1 MSHVEHHVVFECFL
15 VLLHEFDKETE
26 GKDISQTESEEES
39 AMQFLAVILIKIDHD
54 EEQDQISYR
63 FIELSRMTGKH
74 IYPFEYECPGYI
86 GRVTD
91 NFGVHQIRQTDEA
104 GGDRSS
110 DGNHVHHIHIMKF
123 RLAAIQPKGDHQSEC
138 TSVTGIN
145 SVGRKLYFSVL
156 AVFLVFAVS
165 FIVFQQAREKQYKIG
180 TLTIKL
186 ENYNE
191 LLAEDLALSPGEGII
206 LQDSLHNKNVTVAH
220 EKLQAF
226 VREHE
231 SKDLR
236 VTLVRPNG
244 KVIYDNMSSDYEH
257 FANHAKREEIA
268 EALKN
273 RVGSSV
279 ERQSKTLKHDY
290 FYVASYFPESKLI
303 IRTALPY
310 NNDLAK
316 SLQADQHFIWF
327 AIVAVILL
335 TIVLYRFTDR
345 LAKNVSKLS
354 IFAYKAD
361 HNESLEVE
369 DLAKFPNDELGE
381 IAERIIKMY
390 KRIQTTRRE
399 QDVLKR
405 QLTQNIAHEL
415 KTPVASIQG
424 YLETILDN
432 PHINEE
438 MKSQFL
444 QRCYAQ
450 SERLTSLLR
459 DISTLNR
466 LDDGSDM
473 IDFEAVDITQMVRE
487 IARETALER
496 ESHKM
501 TFENL
506 LPDQH
511 IIVKGNRS
519 LLYSVFR
526 NLTDNAIAY
535 AGEGRKITLSAKEQ
549 GNKWH
554 FIFCDNGQGV
564 PAEHLSRLFER
575 FYRVD
580 KGRSRK
586 MGGTGLGLAIVKN
599 AVLLHGGTIR
609 VSNQLEG
616 GLKFEF
622 TLKK

>member
-1 MSHVEHHVVFECFL
+1 MVMF
-15 VLLHEFDKETE
+15 K
-26 GKDISQTESEEES
+26 IS
-39 AMQFLAVILIKIDHD
+39 
-54 EEQDQISYR
+54 
-63 FIELSRMTGKH
+63 
-74 IYPFEYECPGYI
+74 
-86 GRVTD
+86 
-91 NFGVHQIRQTDEA
+91 N
-104 GGDRSS
+104 
-110 DGNHVHHIHIMKF
+110 
-123 RLAAIQPKGDHQSEC
+123 
-138 TSVTGIN
+138 
-145 SVGRKLYFSVL
+145 VGRKLYFSVL
-156 AVFLVFAVS
+156 TVFLVFAVS
-165 FIVFQQAREKQYKIG
+165 FIVFQQNREKQFKIN
-180 TLTIKL
+180 TLTLKL
-186 ENYNE
+186 ANYNE
-191 LLAEDLALSPGEGII
+191 LLMEDLLLSTSQGI
-206 LQDSLHNKNVTVAH
+206 LMSDSIDMVDSVRVA
-220 EKLQAF
+220 EAKLQEF
-226 VREHE
+226 VRAHE

-236 VTLVRPNG
+236 VTLVKPDG
-244 KVIYDNMSSDYEH
+244 KVVYDNMSKDYRH
-257 FANHAKREEIA
+257 FSNHAKREEIV
-268 EALKN
+268 EALK
-273 RVGSSV
+273 VGQGTSV
-279 ERQSKTLKHDY
+279 ERQSKTLKQDY
-290 FYVASYFPESKLI
+290 FYVASYFPKSHLI
-303 IRTALPY
+303 VRTALPY

-316 SLQADQHFIWF
+316 SLQADQHYIWF
-327 AIVAVILL
+327 AIIAIILL
-335 TIVLYRFTDR
+335 TIVLYRFTYR
-345 LAKNVSKLS
+345 LGKNVSKLT

-390 KRIQTTRRE
+390 KRVQTTRKE

-432 PHINEE
+432 PHINEQTKE
-438 MKSQFL
+438 QFL

-450 SERLTSLLR
+450 SERLTSLLH

-473 IDFEAVDITQMVRE
+473 IDFEAVDITQMVND
-487 IARETALER
+487 ITKETALARQE
-496 ESHKM
+496 HKM
-501 TFENL
+501 TFGNQ
-506 LPDQH
+506 LPER
-511 IIVKGNRS
+511 IVVKGNRS

-535 AGEGRKITLSAKEQ
+535 AGEGRTMTLEAKEQ

-554 FIFCDNGQGV
+554 FIFRDNGQGV
-564 PAEHLSRLFER
+564 PPEHLARLFER

-609 VSNQLEG
+609 VSNLPEG

-622 TLKK
+622 TIKK

>member
-1 MSHVEHHVVFECFL
+1 ML
-15 VLLHEFDKETE
+15 
-26 GKDISQTESEEES
+26 
-39 AMQFLAVILIKIDHD
+39 KI
-54 EEQDQISYR
+54 QKTKS
-63 FIELSRMTGKH
+63 K
-74 IYPFEYECPGYI
+74 
-86 GRVTD
+86 
-91 NFGVHQIRQTDEA
+91 
-104 GGDRSS
+104 
-110 DGNHVHHIHIMKF
+110 
-123 RLAAIQPKGDHQSEC
+123 
-138 TSVTGIN
+138 
-145 SVGRKLYFSVL
+145 VGRKLYLMVL
-156 AVFLVFAVS
+156 TVFLVFAVS
-165 FIVFQQAREKQYKIG
+165 FIMFQQTREKQYKIS
-180 TLTIKL
+180 TLTMKL
-186 ENYNE
+186 ENYNA
-191 LLAEDLALSPGEGII
+191 LLAEDLSLAHDRGII
-206 LQDSLHNKNVTVAH
+206 LSNGDSLETLPSVSRSKLVVA
-220 EKLQAF
+220 ETKLNAF
-226 VREHE
+226 IREHE

-236 VTLVRPNG
+236 VTLIRPDG
-244 KVIYDNMSSDYEH
+244 KVVYDNMSKHYDR
-257 FANHAKREEIA
+257 FANHLNRKEIQ

-273 RVGSSV
+273 GQGSSV
-279 ERQSKTLKHDY
+279 ERESKTLKQDY
-290 FYVASYFPESKLI
+290 FYVASYFPADSII
-303 IRTALPY
+303 IRSALPY
-310 NNDLAK
+310 NDDLSK
-316 SLQADQHFIWF
+316 SLQADQHYIWF
-327 AIVAVILL
+327 AVFAIIIL
-335 TIVLYRFTDR
+335 TIVLYRFTHR
-345 LAKNVSKLS
+345 LGKNIAKLR

-361 HNESLEVE
+361 HNESLEIE
-369 DLAKFPNDELGE
+369 DLAKFPDDELGE

-399 QDVLKR
+399 QDILKR

-432 PHINEE
+432 PHISEE
-438 MKSQFL
+438 MKEQFL

-496 ESHKM
+496 ESHQM

-609 VSNQLEG
+609 VSSQLEG

>member
-1 MSHVEHHVVFECFL
+1 MF
-15 VLLHEFDKETE
+15 K
-26 GKDISQTESEEES
+26 IS
-39 AMQFLAVILIKIDHD
+39 
-54 EEQDQISYR
+54 
-63 FIELSRMTGKH
+63 
-74 IYPFEYECPGYI
+74 
-86 GRVTD
+86 
-91 NFGVHQIRQTDEA
+91 N
-104 GGDRSS
+104 
-110 DGNHVHHIHIMKF
+110 
-123 RLAAIQPKGDHQSEC
+123 
-138 TSVTGIN
+138 
-145 SVGRKLYFSVL
+145 VGRKLYFSVL
-156 AVFLVFAVS
+156 TVFLVFAVS
-165 FIVFQQAREKQYKIG
+165 FIVFQQDREKQFKIN
-180 TLTIKL
+180 TLTLKL
-186 ENYNE
+186 ANYNE
-191 LLAEDLALSPGEGII
+191 LLMEDLLLSNSQGI
-206 LQDSLHNKNVTVAH
+206 LLSDSIDMVDSVRVA
-220 EKLQAF
+220 EAKLQEF
-226 VREHE
+226 VRAHE

-236 VTLVRPNG
+236 VTLVKPDG
-244 KVIYDNMSSDYEH
+244 KVVYDNMSKDYRH
-257 FANHAKREEIA
+257 FSNHAKREEIA
-268 EALKN
+268 EALE
-273 RVGSSV
+273 VGQGTSV
-279 ERQSKTLKHDY
+279 ERQSKTLKQDY
-290 FYVASYFPESKLI
+290 FYVASYFPKSHLI
-303 IRTALPY
+303 VRTALPY

-316 SLQADQHFIWF
+316 SLQADQHYIWF
-327 AIVAVILL
+327 AIIAIILL
-335 TIVLYRFTDR
+335 TIVLYRFTYR
-345 LAKNVSKLS
+345 LGKNVSKLT

-390 KRIQTTRRE
+390 KRVQTTRKE

-432 PHINEE
+432 PHINEQTKE
-438 MKSQFL
+438 QFL

-450 SERLTSLLR
+450 SERLTSLLH

-473 IDFEAVDITQMVRE
+473 IDFEAVDITQMVND
-487 IARETALER
+487 ITRETALVRQER
-496 ESHKM
+496 KM
-501 TFENL
+501 AFDNQ
-506 LPDQH
+506 LPER
-511 IIVKGNRS
+511 IVVKGNRS

-535 AGEGRKITLSAKEQ
+535 AGEGRTITLEAKEQ

-554 FIFCDNGQGV
+554 FIFRDNGQGV
-564 PAEHLSRLFER
+564 PPEHLARLFER

-609 VSNQLEG
+609 VSNLPKG

-622 TLKK
+622 TIKK

>member
-1 MSHVEHHVVFECFL
+1 ML
-15 VLLHEFDKETE
+15 
-26 GKDISQTESEEES
+26 
-39 AMQFLAVILIKIDHD
+39 KI
-54 EEQDQISYR
+54 QKTKS
-63 FIELSRMTGKH
+63 K
-74 IYPFEYECPGYI
+74 
-86 GRVTD
+86 
-91 NFGVHQIRQTDEA
+91 
-104 GGDRSS
+104 
-110 DGNHVHHIHIMKF
+110 
-123 RLAAIQPKGDHQSEC
+123 
-138 TSVTGIN
+138 
-145 SVGRKLYFSVL
+145 VGRKLYLMVL
-156 AVFLVFAVS
+156 TVFLVFAVS
-165 FIVFQQAREKQYKIG
+165 FIMFQQTREKQFKISS
-180 TLTIKL
+180 LTMKL
-186 ENYNE
+186 ENYNA
-191 LLAEDLALSPGEGII
+191 LLEEDLSLAHDRGII
-206 LQDSLHNKNVTVAH
+206 LSNGDSLETLPSVSRSKLVVA
-220 EKLQAF
+220 ETKLNAF
-226 VREHE
+226 IREHE

-236 VTLVRPNG
+236 VTLIRPDG
-244 KVIYDNMSSDYEH
+244 KVVYDNMSKHYDR
-257 FANHAKREEIA
+257 FANHLNRKEIQ

-273 RVGSSV
+273 GQGSSV
-279 ERQSKTLKHDY
+279 ERESKTLKQDY
-290 FYVASYFPESKLI
+290 FYVASYFPADSII
-303 IRTALPY
+303 IRSALPY
-310 NNDLAK
+310 NDDLSK
-316 SLQADQHFIWF
+316 SLQADQHYIWF
-327 AIVAVILL
+327 AVFAIIIL
-335 TIVLYRFTDR
+335 TIVLYRFPHR
-345 LAKNVSKLS
+345 LGKNIAKLR

-361 HNESLEVE
+361 HNESLEIE
-369 DLAKFPNDELGE
+369 DLAKFPDDELGE

-399 QDVLKR
+399 QDILKR

-432 PHINEE
+432 PHISEE
-438 MKSQFL
+438 MKEQFL

-496 ESHKM
+496 ESHQM

>member
-1 MSHVEHHVVFECFL
+1 MF
-15 VLLHEFDKETE
+15 K
-26 GKDISQTESEEES
+26 IS
-39 AMQFLAVILIKIDHD
+39 
-54 EEQDQISYR
+54 
-63 FIELSRMTGKH
+63 
-74 IYPFEYECPGYI
+74 
-86 GRVTD
+86 
-91 NFGVHQIRQTDEA
+91 
-104 GGDRSS
+104 
-110 DGNHVHHIHIMKF
+110 
-123 RLAAIQPKGDHQSEC
+123 
-138 TSVTGIN
+138 
-145 SVGRKLYFSVL
+145 SVGKKLYFSVL

-165 FIVFQQAREKQYKIG
+165 FIVFQQSREKQFKIN
-180 TLTIKL
+180 TLTLKL
-186 ENYNE
+186 ANYNE
-191 LLAEDLALSPGEGII
+191 LLMEDLLLSTSQGI
-206 LQDSLHNKNVTVAH
+206 LLSDSVDMVDSVRVA
-220 EKLQAF
+220 EAKLQEF

-236 VTLVRPNG
+236 VTLVKPDGR
-244 KVIYDNMSSDYEH
+244 VVFDNMSKNYRH

-268 EALKN
+268 EALK
-273 RVGSSV
+273 VGQGTSV
-279 ERQSKTLKHDY
+279 ERQSKTLKQDY
-290 FYVASYFPESKLI
+290 FYVASYFPKAQLI
-303 IRTALPY
+303 VRTALPY

-316 SLQADQHFIWF
+316 SLQADQHYIWF
-327 AIVAVILL
+327 AIAAIILL
-335 TIVLYRFTDR
+335 TVVLYRFTYR
-345 LAKNVSKLS
+345 LGKNVAKLS

-369 DLAKFPNDELGE
+369 DLANFPDDELGE

-390 KRIQTTRRE
+390 KRVQTTRKE
-399 QDVLKR
+399 QDILKR

-432 PHINEE
+432 PHINEQTKE
-438 MKSQFL
+438 QFL

-450 SERLTSLLR
+450 SERLTSLLH

-473 IDFEAVDITQMVRE
+473 IDFEAVDITQLVAD
-487 IARETALER
+487 ITKETALVRQER
-496 ESHKM
+496 KM
-501 TFENL
+501 TFDNQ
-506 LPDQH
+506 LPER
-511 IIVKGNRS
+511 IVVKGNRS

-535 AGEGRKITLSAKEQ
+535 AGEGRTITLEAKEQ

-554 FIFCDNGQGV
+554 FIFRDNGQGV
-564 PAEHLSRLFER
+564 PPEHLARLFER

-609 VSNQLEG
+609 VSNLPEG

-622 TLKK
+622 TIKK

>member
-1 MSHVEHHVVFECFL
+1 MF
-15 VLLHEFDKETE
+15 K
-26 GKDISQTESEEES
+26 IS
-39 AMQFLAVILIKIDHD
+39 
-54 EEQDQISYR
+54 
-63 FIELSRMTGKH
+63 
-74 IYPFEYECPGYI
+74 
-86 GRVTD
+86 
-91 NFGVHQIRQTDEA
+91 N
-104 GGDRSS
+104 
-110 DGNHVHHIHIMKF
+110 
-123 RLAAIQPKGDHQSEC
+123 
-138 TSVTGIN
+138 
-145 SVGRKLYFSVL
+145 VGRKLYFSVL
-156 AVFLVFAVS
+156 TVFLVFAVS
-165 FIVFQQAREKQYKIG
+165 FIVFQQDREKQFKIN
-180 TLTIKL
+180 TLTLKL
-186 ENYNE
+186 ANYNE
-191 LLAEDLALSPGEGII
+191 LLMEDLLLSTSQGI
-206 LQDSLHNKNVTVAH
+206 LLSDSIDMVDSVRVA
-220 EKLQAF
+220 EAKLQEF
-226 VREHE
+226 VRAHE

-236 VTLVRPNG
+236 VTLVKPDG
-244 KVIYDNMSSDYEH
+244 KVVYDNMSKDYRH
-257 FANHAKREEIA
+257 FSNHAKREEIA
-268 EALKN
+268 EALE
-273 RVGSSV
+273 VGQGTSV
-279 ERQSKTLKHDY
+279 ERQSKTLKQDY
-290 FYVASYFPESKLI
+290 FYVASYFPKSHLI
-303 IRTALPY
+303 VRTALPY

-316 SLQADQHFIWF
+316 SLQADQHYIWF
-327 AIVAVILL
+327 AIIAIILL
-335 TIVLYRFTDR
+335 TIVLYRFTYR
-345 LAKNVSKLS
+345 LGKNVSKLT

-390 KRIQTTRRE
+390 KRVQTTRKE

-432 PHINEE
+432 PHINEQTKE
-438 MKSQFL
+438 QFL

-450 SERLTSLLR
+450 SERLTSLLH

-473 IDFEAVDITQMVRE
+473 IDFEAVDITQMVND
-487 IARETALER
+487 ITRETALVRQER
-496 ESHKM
+496 KM
-501 TFENL
+501 AFDNQ
-506 LPDQH
+506 LPEC
-511 IIVKGNRS
+511 IVVKGNRS

-535 AGEGRKITLSAKEQ
+535 AGEGRTITLEAKEQ

-554 FIFCDNGQGV
+554 FIFRDNGQGV
-564 PAEHLSRLFER
+564 PPEHLARLFER

-609 VSNQLEG
+609 VSNLPEG

-622 TLKK
+622 TIKK

>member
-1 MSHVEHHVVFECFL
+1 MF
-15 VLLHEFDKETE
+15 K
-26 GKDISQTESEEES
+26 IS
-39 AMQFLAVILIKIDHD
+39 
-54 EEQDQISYR
+54 
-63 FIELSRMTGKH
+63 
-74 IYPFEYECPGYI
+74 
-86 GRVTD
+86 
-91 NFGVHQIRQTDEA
+91 
-104 GGDRSS
+104 
-110 DGNHVHHIHIMKF
+110 
-123 RLAAIQPKGDHQSEC
+123 
-138 TSVTGIN
+138 
-145 SVGRKLYFSVL
+145 SVGKKLYFSVL

-165 FIVFQQAREKQYKIG
+165 FIVFQQSREKQFKIN
-180 TLTIKL
+180 TLTLKL
-186 ENYNE
+186 ANYNE
-191 LLAEDLALSPGEGII
+191 LLMEDLLLSNSQGI
-206 LQDSLHNKNVTVAH
+206 LLSDSVDMVDSVRVA
-220 EKLQAF
+220 EAKLQEF

-236 VTLVRPNG
+236 VTLVKPDGR
-244 KVIYDNMSSDYEH
+244 VVFDNMSKNFRH

-268 EALKN
+268 EALK
-273 RVGSSV
+273 VGQGTSV
-279 ERQSKTLKHDY
+279 ERQSKTLKQDY
-290 FYVASYFPESKLI
+290 FYVASYFPKAQLI
-303 IRTALPY
+303 VRTALPY
-310 NNDLAK
+310 NDDLTK
-316 SLQADQHFIWF
+316 SLQADQHYIWF
-327 AIVAVILL
+327 AIVAIILL
-335 TIVLYRFTDR
+335 TVVLYRFTYR
-345 LAKNVSKLS
+345 LGKNVSKLS

-369 DLAKFPNDELGE
+369 DLANFPDDELGE

-390 KRIQTTRRE
+390 KRVQTTRKE
-399 QDVLKR
+399 QDILKR

-432 PHINEE
+432 PHINEQTKE
-438 MKSQFL
+438 QFL

-450 SERLTSLLR
+450 SERLTSLLH

-473 IDFEAVDITQMVRE
+473 IDFEAVDITQLVAD
-487 IARETALER
+487 ITKETALVRQER
-496 ESHKM
+496 KM
-501 TFENL
+501 TFDNQ
-506 LPDQH
+506 LPER
-511 IIVKGNRS
+511 IVVKGNRS

-535 AGEGRKITLSAKEQ
+535 AGEGRTITLEAKEQ

-554 FIFCDNGQGV
+554 FIFRDNGQGV
-564 PAEHLSRLFER
+564 PPEHLARLFER

-609 VSNQLEG
+609 VSNLPEG

-622 TLKK
+622 TIKK

>member
-1 MSHVEHHVVFECFL
+1 MF
-15 VLLHEFDKETE
+15 K
-26 GKDISQTESEEES
+26 IS
-39 AMQFLAVILIKIDHD
+39 
-54 EEQDQISYR
+54 
-63 FIELSRMTGKH
+63 
-74 IYPFEYECPGYI
+74 
-86 GRVTD
+86 
-91 NFGVHQIRQTDEA
+91 
-104 GGDRSS
+104 
-110 DGNHVHHIHIMKF
+110 
-123 RLAAIQPKGDHQSEC
+123 
-138 TSVTGIN
+138 
-145 SVGRKLYFSVL
+145 SVGKKLYFSVL

-165 FIVFQQAREKQYKIG
+165 FIVFQQSREKQFKIN
-180 TLTIKL
+180 TLTLKL
-186 ENYNE
+186 ANYNE
-191 LLAEDLALSPGEGII
+191 LLMEDLLLSTSQGI
-206 LQDSLHNKNVTVAH
+206 LLSDSVDMVDSVRVA
-220 EKLQAF
+220 EAKLQEF

-236 VTLVRPNG
+236 VTLVKPDG
-244 KVIYDNMSSDYEH
+244 KVVFDNMSKEFRH

-268 EALKN
+268 EALKT
-273 RVGSSV
+273 GQGTSV
-279 ERQSKTLKHDY
+279 ERQSKTLRQDY
-290 FYVASYFPESKLI
+290 FYVASYFPKAQLI
-303 IRTALPY
+303 VRTALPY
-310 NNDLAK
+310 NDDLTK
-316 SLQADQHFIWF
+316 SLQADQHYIWF
-327 AIVAVILL
+327 AIVAIILL
-335 TIVLYRFTDR
+335 TVVLYRFTYR
-345 LAKNVSKLS
+345 LGKNVSKLT

-369 DLAKFPNDELGE
+369 DLAKFPDDELGE

-390 KRIQTTRRE
+390 KRVQTTRKE
-399 QDVLKR
+399 QDILKR

-432 PHINEE
+432 PHINEQTKE
-438 MKSQFL
+438 QFL

-450 SERLTSLLR
+450 SERLTSLLH

-473 IDFEAVDITQMVRE
+473 IDFEAVDITQLVAD
-487 IARETALER
+487 ITKETALVRQER
-496 ESHKM
+496 KM
-501 TFENL
+501 TFDNQ
-506 LPDQH
+506 LPER
-511 IIVKGNRS
+511 IVVKGNRS

-535 AGEGRKITLSAKEQ
+535 AGEGRTITLEAKEQ

-554 FIFCDNGQGV
+554 FIFRDNGQGV
-564 PAEHLSRLFER
+564 PPEHLARLFER

-609 VSNQLEG
+609 VSNLPEG

-622 TLKK
+622 TIKK

>member
-1 MSHVEHHVVFECFL
+1 MF
-15 VLLHEFDKETE
+15 
-26 GKDISQTESEEES
+26 
-39 AMQFLAVILIKIDHD
+39 KI
-54 EEQDQISYR
+54 
-63 FIELSRMTGKH
+63 
-74 IYPFEYECPGYI
+74 
-86 GRVTD
+86 
-91 NFGVHQIRQTDEA
+91 N
-104 GGDRSS
+104 
-110 DGNHVHHIHIMKF
+110 N
-123 RLAAIQPKGDHQSEC
+123 
-138 TSVTGIN
+138 
-145 SVGRKLYFSVL
+145 VGRKLYFSVL

-165 FIVFQQAREKQYKIG
+165 FIVFQQTREKQYKVS

-191 LLAEDLALSPGEGII
+191 LLAEDLELSRHQGI
-206 LQDSLHNKNVTVAH
+206 LMEDSVRRGIVVAQK
-220 EKLQAF
+220 KLKDF

-236 VTLVRPNG
+236 VTLVRPDG
-244 KVIYDNMSSDYEH
+244 KVIYDNMSDDYQH
-257 FANHAKREEIA
+257 FPNHAKREEIA
-268 EALKN
+268 EAL
-273 RVGSSV
+273 RCGQGSSV

-290 FYVASYFPESKLI
+290 FYVASYFPKSQLI

-310 NNDLAK
+310 NDDLAK
-316 SLQADQHFIWF
+316 SLQADQHYIWF
-327 AIVAVILL
+327 AIAAIILL
-335 TIVLYRFTDR
+335 TIVLYRFTNR
-345 LAKNVSKLS
+345 LGSNISKLR

-361 HNESLEVE
+361 HNESLEIE

-399 QDVLKR
+399 QDILKR

-438 MKSQFL
+438 TKAQFL

-450 SERLTSLLR
+450 SERLTSLLH

-466 LDDGSDM
+466 LDDGADM
-473 IDFEAVDITQMVRE
+473 IDFEAVDITQMVAD
-487 IARETALER
+487 ITKETALARQER
-496 ESHKM
+496 KM

-506 LPDQH
+506 LPER
-511 IIVKGNRS
+511 IVVKGNRS

-535 AGEGRKITLSAKEQ
+535 AGEGCTITLEGKEQ

-554 FIFCDNGQGV
+554 FVFRDNGQGV
-564 PAEHLSRLFER
+564 PAEHLARLFER

-609 VSNQLEG
+609 VNNLPEG

-622 TLKK
+622 TIKK

>member
-1 MSHVEHHVVFECFL
+1 MF
-15 VLLHEFDKETE
+15 K
-26 GKDISQTESEEES
+26 IS
-39 AMQFLAVILIKIDHD
+39 
-54 EEQDQISYR
+54 
-63 FIELSRMTGKH
+63 
-74 IYPFEYECPGYI
+74 
-86 GRVTD
+86 
-91 NFGVHQIRQTDEA
+91 
-104 GGDRSS
+104 
-110 DGNHVHHIHIMKF
+110 
-123 RLAAIQPKGDHQSEC
+123 
-138 TSVTGIN
+138 
-145 SVGRKLYFSVL
+145 SVGKKLYFSVL
-156 AVFLVFAVS
+156 TVFLVFAVS
-165 FIVFQQAREKQYKIG
+165 FIVFQQSREKQFKIN
-180 TLTIKL
+180 TLTLKL
-186 ENYNE
+186 ANYNE
-191 LLAEDLALSPGEGII
+191 LLMEDLLLSTSQGI
-206 LQDSLHNKNVTVAH
+206 LLSDSVDMVDSVRVA
-220 EKLQAF
+220 EAKLQEF

-236 VTLVRPNG
+236 VTLVKPDG
-244 KVIYDNMSSDYEH
+244 KVVFDNMSKEFRH

-268 EALKN
+268 EALKT
-273 RVGSSV
+273 GQGTSV
-279 ERQSKTLKHDY
+279 ERQSKTLKQDY
-290 FYVASYFPESKLI
+290 FYVASYFPKAQLI
-303 IRTALPY
+303 VRTALPY

-316 SLQADQHFIWF
+316 SLQADQHYIWF
-327 AIVAVILL
+327 AIAAIILL
-335 TIVLYRFTDR
+335 TVVLYRFTYR
-345 LAKNVSKLS
+345 LGKNVSKLT

-369 DLAKFPNDELGE
+369 DLANFPDDELGE

-390 KRIQTTRRE
+390 KRVQTTRKE
-399 QDVLKR
+399 QDILKR

-432 PHINEE
+432 PHINEQTKE
-438 MKSQFL
+438 QFL

-450 SERLTSLLR
+450 SERLTSLLH

-473 IDFEAVDITQMVRE
+473 IDFEAVDITQLVAD
-487 IARETALER
+487 ITKETALVRQER
-496 ESHKM
+496 KM
-501 TFENL
+501 TFDNQ
-506 LPDQH
+506 LPER
-511 IIVKGNRS
+511 IVVKGNRS

-535 AGEGRKITLSAKEQ
+535 AGEGRTITLEAKEQ

-554 FIFCDNGQGV
+554 FIFRDNGQGV
-564 PAEHLSRLFER
+564 PPEHLARLFER

-609 VSNQLEG
+609 VSNLPEG

-622 TLKK
+622 TIKK

>member
-1 MSHVEHHVVFECFL
+1 MF
-15 VLLHEFDKETE
+15 K
-26 GKDISQTESEEES
+26 IS
-39 AMQFLAVILIKIDHD
+39 
-54 EEQDQISYR
+54 
-63 FIELSRMTGKH
+63 
-74 IYPFEYECPGYI
+74 
-86 GRVTD
+86 
-91 NFGVHQIRQTDEA
+91 
-104 GGDRSS
+104 
-110 DGNHVHHIHIMKF
+110 
-123 RLAAIQPKGDHQSEC
+123 
-138 TSVTGIN
+138 

-165 FIVFQQAREKQYKIG
+165 FIVFQQSREKQFKIN
-180 TLTIKL
+180 TLTLKL
-186 ENYNE
+186 ANYNE
-191 LLAEDLALSPGEGII
+191 LLMEDLLLSNSQGI
-206 LQDSLHNKNVTVAH
+206 LLSDSVDMVDSVRVA
-220 EKLQAF
+220 EAKLQEF

-236 VTLVRPNG
+236 VTLVKPDG
-244 KVIYDNMSSDYEH
+244 KVVFDNMSKEFRH

-268 EALKN
+268 EALKT
-273 RVGSSV
+273 GQGTSV

-290 FYVASYFPESKLI
+290 FYVASYFPKAQLI
-303 IRTALPY
+303 VRTALPY
-310 NNDLAK
+310 NDDLAK
-316 SLQADQHFIWF
+316 SLQADQHYIWF
-327 AIVAVILL
+327 AIFAIILL
-335 TIVLYRFTDR
+335 TVVLYRFTYR
-345 LAKNVSKLS
+345 LGKNVSKLT

-369 DLAKFPNDELGE
+369 DLAKFPDDELGE

-390 KRIQTTRRE
+390 KRVQTTRKE
-399 QDVLKR
+399 QDILKR

-432 PHINEE
+432 PHINEQTKE
-438 MKSQFL
+438 QFL

-450 SERLTSLLR
+450 SERLTSLLH

-473 IDFEAVDITQMVRE
+473 IDFEAVDITQLVAD
-487 IARETALER
+487 ITKETALVRQER
-496 ESHKM
+496 KM
-501 TFENL
+501 TFDNQ
-506 LPDQH
+506 LPER
-511 IIVKGNRS
+511 IVVKGNRS

-535 AGEGRKITLSAKEQ
+535 AGEGRTITLEAKEQ

-554 FIFCDNGQGV
+554 FIFRDNGQGV
-564 PAEHLSRLFER
+564 PPEHLARLFER

-609 VSNQLEG
+609 VSNLPEG

-622 TLKK
+622 TIKK

>member
-1 MSHVEHHVVFECFL
+1 MF
-15 VLLHEFDKETE
+15 K
-26 GKDISQTESEEES
+26 IS
-39 AMQFLAVILIKIDHD
+39 
-54 EEQDQISYR
+54 
-63 FIELSRMTGKH
+63 
-74 IYPFEYECPGYI
+74 
-86 GRVTD
+86 
-91 NFGVHQIRQTDEA
+91 
-104 GGDRSS
+104 
-110 DGNHVHHIHIMKF
+110 
-123 RLAAIQPKGDHQSEC
+123 
-138 TSVTGIN
+138 
-145 SVGRKLYFSVL
+145 SVGKKLYFSVL

-165 FIVFQQAREKQYKIG
+165 FIVFQQSREKQFKIN
-180 TLTIKL
+180 TLTLKL
-186 ENYNE
+186 ANYNE
-191 LLAEDLALSPGEGII
+191 LLMEDLLLSTSQGI
-206 LQDSLHNKNVTVAH
+206 LLSDSVDMVDSVRVA
-220 EKLQAF
+220 EAKLQEF

-236 VTLVRPNG
+236 VTLVKPDG
-244 KVIYDNMSSDYEH
+244 KVVFDNMSKEFRH

-268 EALKN
+268 EALKT
-273 RVGSSV
+273 GQGTSV

-290 FYVASYFPESKLI
+290 FYVASYFPKAQLI
-303 IRTALPY
+303 VRTALPY
-310 NNDLAK
+310 NDDLAK
-316 SLQADQHFIWF
+316 SLQADQHYIWF
-327 AIVAVILL
+327 AIVAIILL
-335 TIVLYRFTDR
+335 TIVLYRFTYR
-345 LAKNVSKLS
+345 LGKNVSKLT

-369 DLAKFPNDELGE
+369 DLAKFPDDELGE

-390 KRIQTTRRE
+390 KRVQTTRKE
-399 QDVLKR
+399 QDILKR

-432 PHINEE
+432 PHINEQTKE
-438 MKSQFL
+438 QFL

-450 SERLTSLLR
+450 SERLTSLLH

-473 IDFEAVDITQMVRE
+473 IDFEAVDITQLVAD
-487 IARETALER
+487 ITKETALVRQER
-496 ESHKM
+496 KM
-501 TFENL
+501 TFDNQ
-506 LPDQH
+506 LPER
-511 IIVKGNRS
+511 IVVKGNRS

-535 AGEGRKITLSAKEQ
+535 AGEGRTITLEAKEQ

-554 FIFCDNGQGV
+554 FIFRDNGQGV
-564 PAEHLSRLFER
+564 PPEHLARLFER

-609 VSNQLEG
+609 VSNLPEG

-622 TLKK
+622 TIKK

>member
-1 MSHVEHHVVFECFL
+1 ML
-15 VLLHEFDKETE
+15 
-26 GKDISQTESEEES
+26 
-39 AMQFLAVILIKIDHD
+39 KI
-54 EEQDQISYR
+54 QKTKS
-63 FIELSRMTGKH
+63 K
-74 IYPFEYECPGYI
+74 
-86 GRVTD
+86 
-91 NFGVHQIRQTDEA
+91 
-104 GGDRSS
+104 
-110 DGNHVHHIHIMKF
+110 
-123 RLAAIQPKGDHQSEC
+123 
-138 TSVTGIN
+138 
-145 SVGRKLYFSVL
+145 VGRKLYLMVL
-156 AVFLVFAVS
+156 TVFLVFAVS
-165 FIVFQQAREKQYKIG
+165 FIMFQQTREKQFKISS
-180 TLTIKL
+180 LTMKL
-186 ENYNE
+186 ENYNA
-191 LLAEDLALSPGEGII
+191 LLEEDLSLAHDRGII
-206 LQDSLHNKNVTVAH
+206 LSNGDSLETLPSVSRSKLVVA
-220 EKLQAF
+220 ETKLNAF
-226 VREHE
+226 IREHE

-236 VTLVRPNG
+236 VTLIRPDG
-244 KVIYDNMSSDYEH
+244 KVVYDNMSKHYDR
-257 FANHAKREEIA
+257 FANHLNRKEIQ

-273 RVGSSV
+273 GQGSSV
-279 ERQSKTLKHDY
+279 ERESKTLKQDY
-290 FYVASYFPESKLI
+290 FYVASYFPADSII
-303 IRTALPY
+303 IRSALPY
-310 NNDLAK
+310 NDDLSK
-316 SLQADQHFIWF
+316 SLQADQHYIWF
-327 AIVAVILL
+327 AVFAIIIL
-335 TIVLYRFTDR
+335 TIVLYRFTHR
-345 LAKNVSKLS
+345 LGKNIAKLR

-361 HNESLEVE
+361 HNESLEIE
-369 DLAKFPNDELGE
+369 DLAKFPDDELGE

-399 QDVLKR
+399 QDILKR

-432 PHINEE
+432 PHISEE
-438 MKSQFL
+438 MKEQFL

-487 IARETALER
+487 LARETALER
-496 ESHKM
+496 ESHQM

>member
-1 MSHVEHHVVFECFL
+1 M
-15 VLLHEFDKETE
+15 
-26 GKDISQTESEEES
+26 
-39 AMQFLAVILIKIDHD
+39 
-54 EEQDQISYR
+54 
-63 FIELSRMTGKH
+63 
-74 IYPFEYECPGYI
+74 
-86 GRVTD
+86 
-91 NFGVHQIRQTDEA
+91 
-104 GGDRSS
+104 
-110 DGNHVHHIHIMKF
+110 
-123 RLAAIQPKGDHQSEC
+123 
-138 TSVTGIN
+138 
-145 SVGRKLYFSVL
+145 YFSVL

-165 FIVFQQAREKQYKIG
+165 FIVFQQAREKQYKVS
-180 TLTIKL
+180 TLTMKL
-186 ENYNE
+186 EGYNA
-191 LLAEDLALSPGEGII
+191 LLEEDLALSHDKGI
-206 LQDSLHNKNVTVAH
+206 LLGNTTKVGSRVVVS
-220 EKLQAF
+220 EKKLNAF
-226 VREHE
+226 VRQHE

-236 VTLVRPNG
+236 ITLVRPDG
-244 KVIYDNMSSDYEH
+244 KVVYDNMSKDYNH
-257 FANHAKREEIA
+257 FANHLNRKEIQD
-268 EALKN
+268 ALRN
-273 RVGSSV
+273 GLGTSV
-279 ERQSKTLKHDY
+279 ERQSKTLRHDY
-290 FYVASYFPESKLI
+290 FYVASYYPQDSLI
-303 IRTALPY
+303 IRSALPY
-310 NNDLAK
+310 NNDLSK
-316 SLQADQHFIWF
+316 SLQADQHYIWF
-327 AIVAVILL
+327 AIAAIIIL
-335 TIVLYRFTDR
+335 TIVLYRFTNR
-345 LAKNVSKLS
+345 LGKNISKLS

-369 DLAKFPNDELGE
+369 DLAKFPDDELGE

-390 KRIQTTRRE
+390 KRIQTTRKE
-399 QDVLKR
+399 QDILKR

-438 MKSQFL
+438 LKAQFL

-473 IDFEAVDITQMVRE
+473 IDFEAVDITQLVAD
-487 IARETALER
+487 ITKETALER

-501 TFENL
+501 TFDNR
-506 LPDQH
+506 LPER
-511 IIVKGNRS
+511 IVVKGNRS
-519 LLYSVFR
+519 LLYSIFR

-535 AGEGRKITLSAKEQ
+535 AGEGTTMTLEAKEQ

-554 FIFCDNGQGV
+554 FIFRDNGQGV
-564 PAEHLSRLFER
+564 PTEHLARLFER

-609 VSNQLEG
+609 VNNLPEG

-622 TLKK
+622 TIRK